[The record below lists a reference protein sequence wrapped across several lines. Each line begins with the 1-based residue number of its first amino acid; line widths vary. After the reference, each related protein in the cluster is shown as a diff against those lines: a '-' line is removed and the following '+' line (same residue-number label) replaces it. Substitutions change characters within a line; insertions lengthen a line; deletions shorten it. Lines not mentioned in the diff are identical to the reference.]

1 MDISRYR
8 FVKGKTE
15 ETVYGDINYI
25 SESEIVDNGM
35 FVNHEGKQNGNFY
48 GNGNSDITIDDLIHD
63 GFWTDLNNNKITKA
77 LLGET
82 VRFHIE
88 TKNVPNNINLLIRVY
103 EWNKINNIKLGN
115 LKSVTIR
122 NNKGY
127 FEFYLNKKVWKKL
140 LKNTGEG
147 KELELYCKINGWGS
161 SIEKGKYLE
170 VENSDKA
177 IAFFLGGAADK
188 ESYYFQGPFKNI
200 QEAQTEFENLL
211 YKNSNAT
218 KYYSSYYL
226 DYSDAFDNI
235 NNEIT
240 SNIFDKT
247 IPIFIIGHSLGG
259 WNGAHLSQILTD
271 KGYKV
276 KMLITLDPVGEG
288 FLVYTGSNIYMTKPK
303 PKADFWI
310 NLKAVPS
317 KPDQSDGVAEFGERW
332 NVKTGPTINNEAD
345 INHYNAKKMLT
356 IKLTSGKSACQHLL
370 DNVNSLINQ

>member
-1 MDISRYR
+1 MSRTR
-8 FVKGKTE
+8 IVKGKITE
-15 ETVYGDINYI
+15 IVHGDITEI
-25 SESEIVDNGM
+25 SAKHIEDNGL
-35 FVNHEGKQNGNFY
+35 FVNNIAKGKIHYQ
-48 GNGNSDITIDDLIHD
+48 DIKGDKTIDDYIID
-63 GFWTDLNNNKITKA
+63 GYWTDLQDNKITKA

-82 VRFHIE
+82 VRFHIT
-88 TKNVPNNINLLIRVY
+88 TKNVPNDITMLVQVY
-103 EWNKINNIKLGN
+103 EWNRVDNTRLGN
-115 LKSVTIR
+115 INIITIYG
-122 NNKGY
+122 NTGY
-127 FEFYLNKKVWKKL
+127 FDFKLNKKKWKEL
-140 LKNTGEG
+140 LKNTAEG
-147 KELELYCKINGWGS
+147 NELELLCKIYCWGS
-161 SIEKGKYLE
+161 SIKKGEYLK
-170 VENSDKA
+170 VENKDKA

-271 KGYKV
+271 KGYKIKTLV
-276 KMLITLDPVGEG
+276 TLDPVGEG

-317 KPDQSDGVAEFGERW
+317 KPDQSDSVAEFGERW
-332 NVKTGPTINNEAD
+332 NVKIGPNINNEAD
-345 INHYNAKKMLT
+345 LNHYNAKKMFT

-370 DNVNSLINQ
+370 NDVNSLINQ